1 MSSNLDFFNAISVV
15 HRHLTNHSNKILEKY
30 GISLSYWRVMRIL
43 DRDGSKNFG
52 EITTILQIEKPALTK
67 IIKKLI
73 EMNIVE
79 IHRGMDKRE
88 KIISIS
94 PAGEEL
100 LIAIRRDLN
109 PILNK
114 ALETIPPEQLDMA
127 KDLLIAIQQN
137 FNKA

>member
-1 MSSNLDFFNAISVV
+1 MSSNTDFFNALSVV
-15 HRHLTNHSNKILEKY
+15 YRHLTNHSNKILEKY
-30 GISLSYWRVMRIL
+30 HISLSYWRVMRIL
-43 DRDGSKNFG
+43 DREGAKNFG

-79 IHRGMDKRE
+79 IRRGMDKRE
-88 KIISIS
+88 KIISITNK
-94 PAGEEL
+94 GEQL
-100 LIAIRRDLN
+100 LINIRQELD

-114 ALETIPPEQLDMA
+114 ALENIPVEQTDMA
-127 KDLLIAIQQN
+127 KDLLLVIQKN